1 MAVKYFNAKTNE
13 EIVYGQHVNFKF
25 TDTLPNGFKFESSC
39 TLPIVNGTIPFLIEK
54 GLLVQKEVKEKKAE
68 PKNKQCKCDKT
79 IDEKLDIIAHGIT
92 CLLQV
97 TTKLLEAIEGDTE
110 DEDIRE

>member
-39 TLPIVNGTIPFLIEK
+39 TLPIVNGTIPFLIER
-54 GLLVQKEVKEKKAE
+54 GLLVQKEVKGRKAE
-68 PKNKQCKCDKT
+68 PKTKECKCNKT
-79 IDEKLDIIAHGIT
+79 IDEKLDIIAHSMT
-92 CLLQV
+92 CLLKI
-97 TTKLLEAIEGDTE
+97 TTKLLEAIEGGTE
-110 DEDIRE
+110 DEDVRE